1 MKAAIALLLLLPLPT
16 LTLAK
21 TTKLDFDGAS
31 AEIYKTASGDD
42 LYLYIFSPEGHD
54 ASKDKRPAAV
64 FFFGGGWNSGTPS
77 QFEQHA
83 RFLASR
89 GMVAAVADY
98 RVKSRQ
104 KATPKDCVGDGKS
117 AVRYLRKHAQR
128 LGIDPDKIA
137 AGGGSA
143 GGHVAAATGTLP
155 KLDDPA
161 DDVQISS
168 KPNALLLFNPVYD
181 NGPDGGWANG
191 RVHDY
196 WEDISPAHNI
206 DSTTPPAIVFL
217 GEKDSLIPVA
227 TAERFQKK
235 MQNAGVKS
243 ELHTYPGQPHGFFN
257 QGKGGDEIFLDT
269 LRKTDA
275 FLVGLGYLEGK
286 PTHAQ
291 LEAVLKDIGSKK
303 KWSARMS

>member
-1 MKAAIALLLLLPLPT
+1 MKYAIAPLLLLIPT
-16 LTLAK
+16 LALAK
-21 TTKLDFDGAS
+21 IKKENFEGAI
-31 AEIYKTASGDD
+31 AEVYKTASGDD
-42 LYLYIFSPEGHD
+42 LYLYLFNPPGHD
-54 ASKDKRPAAV
+54 PAEDRRPAAV
-64 FFFGGGWNSGTPS
+64 FFFGGGWNGGTPS

-104 KATPKDCVGDGKS
+104 KATPKDCVADGKS

-128 LGIDPDKIA
+128 LGIDPEKIA

-143 GGHVAAATGTLP
+143 GGHVAAAAGTLP
-155 KLDDPA
+155 ELDDPE
-161 DDVQISS
+161 DDLRISS

-181 NGPDGGWANG
+181 NGPEGGWAND
-191 RVHDY
+191 RVKDY
-196 WEDISPAHNI
+196 WEDISPAHHI

-217 GEKDSLIPVA
+217 GEKDPLIPVS
-227 TAERFQKK
+227 TAKRFQKK
-235 MQNAGVKS
+235 MQDAGVKS

-269 LRKTDA
+269 LSKTDA
-275 FLVGLGYLEGK
+275 FLVGLGFLEGK
-286 PTHAQ
+286 ATQAQ
-291 LEAVLKDIGSKK
+291 AEAVLKDIGSKK
-303 KWSARMS
+303 K